1 MSKEKLHIS
10 NKERQLINVERLLA
24 QVGLLSNELNKIN
37 FNWYP
42 KELHE
47 PIMKYLSTDTNNF
60 MSALLH
66 WIEENTSADYFD

>member
-10 NKERQLINVERLLA
+10 NKEHQLINVERLLA

-47 PIMKYLSTDTNNF
+47 PIMKYLSTDTNSF
-60 MSALLH
+60 MSALIH